1 MLLELCSTWR
11 VRLGWLCLA
20 GGCWLP
26 GCDMSPPAAGDAAA
40 LLDRPEVVGEVVV
53 VMPQVWPRAVRA
65 QGSLLADAV
74 VTISPK
80 VSGRVRELEVDFG
93 DRIAAGSMLVQ
104 LEEEEYLLQVMQAEA
119 ELAQVRSAVGLQEN
133 QSKSSLDPNQSPP
146 VREARAIWD
155 EAKLALD
162 RLKGLVDR
170 ELGRT
175 SSISMAELDAAR
187 ASVEVAE
194 ARYGAALNQA
204 RERIAQIAVCESQLG
219 LARRSYEETRI
230 LAPLDGVV
238 VERLVN
244 PGSYVQAGQPILVLA
259 RMDRLRFRA
268 TVPERYAD
276 RLQVGQVVKVWIDR
290 LGQAVETQVS
300 RISPSLDMA
309 TRSLTFE
316 AWVENPQLQLQAG
329 RFAEADL
336 VLEPQA
342 TSLAVPVTS
351 VIRFAGVD
359 KVWKVV
365 DGELV
370 EQVVRLG
377 RQADQRWEVLEGIEP
392 GDQVLTQARLGRQ
405 GLFRLA
411 VSTSST

>member
-1 MLLELCSTWR
+1 MVLDICSTRR
-11 VRLGWLCLA
+11 VQLAWLCLS
-20 GGCWLP
+20 GFWLL
-26 GCDMSPPAAGDAAA
+26 GCDRSPPITADAAA
-40 LLDRPEVVGEVVV
+40 IAERPEVVGEVVV
-53 VMPQVWPRAVRA
+53 VTPQLWPRAVRA

-80 VSGRVRELEVDFG
+80 VSGRVKELEIDFG
-93 DRIAAGSMLVQ
+93 DRIAAGSLLVQ
-104 LEEEEYLLQVMQAEA
+104 LEEEEYLLRVMQAEA
-119 ELAQVRSAVGLQEN
+119 ELVQALSAVGLQDG
-133 QSKSSLDPNQSPP
+133 QSRSSLDPQQSPP
-146 VREARAIWD
+146 VREAKAIWD

-162 RLKGLVDR
+162 RLRGLVDR
-170 ELGRT
+170 ELGRA
-175 SSISMAELDAAR
+175 SSISLAELDAAR

-194 ARYGAALNQA
+194 ARYGAAVNQA

-230 LAPLDGVV
+230 LAPLEGVV

-276 RLQVGQVVKVWIDR
+276 RLQVGQVVQVWIDR

-316 AWVENPQLQLQAG
+316 AWVENPLLQLQAG

-336 VLEPQA
+336 ILDPEA
-342 TSLAVPVTS
+342 TSLAVPLTS

-365 DGELV
+365 NGELV

-392 GDQVLTQARLGRQ
+392 GDQVLTQSRLGRQ
-405 GLFRLA
+405 GPFRSA
-411 VSTSST
+411 VSTSSI